1 MKSALIFVIAWLA
14 FAIASVTANAQTA
27 KDLVLQ
33 RLGEGDLPVIHAQK
47 GFSTLIEFPAGQ
59 KIVDVTC
66 GDKEFWVVEG
76 GGRYLHVK
84 PAKEGVVTNLNVVM
98 ENDIVY
104 AFVLREISRTGG
116 ATESADLHVTVKPSD
131 DAAQLSK
138 KLASGVKENEQPRA
152 VFAQTPHAPAE
163 PNPKPEAQS
172 EKNEGH
178 EQAVHEIVPH

>member
-1 MKSALIFVIAWLA
+1 MKNALIFVIAVLTFVMA
-14 FAIASVTANAQTA
+14 TLTAHAQTA
-27 KDLVLQ
+27 KDIVLT

-98 ENDIVY
+98 DQDIVY

-116 ATESADLHVTVKPSD
+116 ATESADLHVTVKPTED
-131 DAAQLSK
+131 TAALSK
-138 KLASGVKENEQPRA
+138 KLASEVKEKEQ
-152 VFAQTPHAPAE
+152 TKSLGISPAE
-163 PNPKPEAQS
+163 WHEKPQAQN
-172 EKNEGH
+172 EKKEGH
-178 EQAVHEIVPH
+178 EQAVHETVPH

>member
-1 MKSALIFVIAWLA
+1 MKKVLLFMMVALGFIMATLA
-14 FAIASVTANAQTA
+14 ANAQTA

-47 GFSTLIEFPAGQ
+47 GFSTLIEFPADQ
-59 KIVDVTC
+59 KIVEVTC

-98 ENDIVY
+98 QGDIVY

-131 DAAQLSK
+131 DTAKLNK
-138 KLASGVKENEQPRA
+138 KPAPGVKEIEPPKLLP
-152 VFAQTPHAPAE
+152 AQSPQAPAE
-163 PNPKPEAQS
+163 PKEKPQAPS
-172 EKNEGH
+172 EKKE
-178 EQAVHEIVPH
+178 AP

>member
-1 MKSALIFVIAWLA
+1 MKSALLFVVAAVVFIM
-14 FAIASVTANAQTA
+14 ASFTANAQTA
-27 KDLVLQ
+27 KDVVLQ
-33 RLGEGDLPVIHAQK
+33 RLGESDLPVIHAQK

-98 ENDIVY
+98 DQDIVY
-104 AFVLREISRTGG
+104 AFVLREISRSGG
-116 ATESADLHVTVKPSD
+116 ATESADLHVTVKPTED
-131 DAAQLSK
+131 TAALSK
-138 KLASGVKENEQPRA
+138 KLASEMKENEPR
-152 VFAQTPHAPAE
+152 
-163 PNPKPEAQS
+163 KPLGIGPVESYGKPQAQS

-178 EQAVHEIVPH
+178 EQAVQETVPH

>member
-1 MKSALIFVIAWLA
+1 MKGALILMLA
-14 FAIASVTANAQTA
+14 TLTANAQTA

-47 GFSTLIEFPAGQ
+47 GFSTLIEFPADQ
-59 KIVDVTC
+59 KIVEVTC

-98 ENDIVY
+98 EGDIVY

-116 ATESADLHVTVKPSD
+116 ATESADLHVTVKPSED
-131 DAAQLSK
+131 TAKLSK
-138 KLASGVKENEQPRA
+138 KLASGVKEDEPPKPPLA
-152 VFAQTPHAPAE
+152 HSSAE
-163 PNPKPEAQS
+163 PNEKPQVQS

-178 EQAVHEIVPH
+178 ERTVHETVPH

>member
-1 MKSALIFVIAWLA
+1 MKSVLLFIMVALGFIMATL
-14 FAIASVTANAQTA
+14 TANAQTA

-84 PAKEGVVTNLNVVM
+84 PAKEGVVTNLNVVV
-98 ENDIVY
+98 EGDIVY
-104 AFVLREISRTGG
+104 AFVLREISRAGG
-116 ATESADLHVTVKPSD
+116 TTESADLHVTVKPGED
-131 DAAQLSK
+131 TAKLNK
-138 KLASGVKENEQPRA
+138 KLTSGVKESE
-152 VFAQTPHAPAE
+152 
-163 PNPKPEAQS
+163 PKPLSAQGPQAPTEPK
-172 EKNEGH
+172 EKP
-178 EQAVHEIVPH
+178 QVPTEKKDAP

>member
-1 MKSALIFVIAWLA
+1 MKKVLLFMMVALGFIIATL
-14 FAIASVTANAQTA
+14 TANAQTA

-59 KIVDVTC
+59 KIVEVTC

-98 ENDIVY
+98 EGDIVY

-116 ATESADLHVTVKPSD
+116 ATDSADLHVTVKPSD
-131 DAAQLSK
+131 ETSK
-138 KLASGVKENEQPRA
+138 LNKNLAPGVKESEPPKP
-152 VFAQTPHAPAE
+152 TPVQVPQAPAE
-163 PNPKPEAQS
+163 PKEKAQAPS
-172 EKNEGH
+172 EKKE
-178 EQAVHEIVPH
+178 AP